1 MWQENYREMV
11 NLVASLKE
19 SYTARLNTQLS
30 TIKQV
35 ASASL

>member
-11 NLVASLKE
+11 NLVATLKE
-19 SYTARLNTQLS
+19 SYTTRLNTQLND
-30 TIKQV
+30 IKQV